1 MGKAAVLPVRGGN
14 GGVAGAWPKAPS
26 PERSALEAV
35 ARVSSFL
42 DSEDDLPTLVAEL
55 SKTIATLTGA
65 SRVAFWRLGAR
76 GTLAVQIEPHG
87 FPNSSPIYSAR
98 LQLGASGNGAVER
111 MVFAD
116 ELELRNGTSTA
127 LDETWR
133 SVGLPHIRNSIAAA
147 WLAGERRLGAIVL
160 YDSPAGFAPHD
171 LWVLRLVGMAAGVV
185 WEYRESEDELSRTA
199 ARLDEALALSRLL
212 KNVAAGG
219 DEARRRF
226 AAARRDDSLQLL
238 TGAELQLEMI
248 RRETESNRQAV
259 RLDELRQTL
268 RKVEDSLN
276 WLLTIVP

>member
-1 MGKAAVLPVRGGN
+1 MGKAVVLPVGGGD
-14 GGVAGAWPKAPS
+14 GGAAGAWPMAQS
-26 PERSALEAV
+26 PERRALEAV

-42 DSEDDLPTLVAEL
+42 DSEDDLPTLVGKL
-55 SKTIATLTGA
+55 GRTIATLTGA
-65 SRVAFWRLGAR
+65 SRAAFWRLGAR
-76 GTLAVQIEPHG
+76 GALALQIQPHG
-87 FPNSSPIYSAR
+87 FPDSSPIYSAR
-98 LQLGASGNGAVER
+98 LQLGASNGAVER
-111 MVFAD
+111 TVFSD

-133 SVGLPHIRNSIAAA
+133 SVGLPHVRNSIAAA

-160 YDSPAGFAPHD
+160 YDSPAGFAPQD
-171 LWVLRLVGMAAGVV
+171 LWVLRLMGMAAGVV

-199 ARLDEALALSRLL
+199 ARLDEALALSRVL
-212 KNVAAGG
+212 KSVAARG

-276 WLLTIVP
+276 WLLTIIP